1 MLLKLSGGAPKR
13 VFTGFGELAKAVA
26 DGSAFR
32 AAAKRLNTADHV
44 VSPSVRTIAHGP
56 EIGAGRPRI
65 VGGIGK
71 NPLPELP
78 VWAQRALAG
87 TAVGTGAAATAVGV
101 HQLSK
106 LHDQAAGPRPL
117 PRAADPNAWQQTSA
131 AAKDGVPVMVS
142 GKAVSRALP
151 KAAPDA
157 WQHTAPELS
166 NDVRAPAPKMTV
178 PALIAGKAVTPAAP
192 AAKAG
197 APTAPTPPKPPLTA
211 EPSLM
216 ARVGDH
222 LGKYW
227 PGYALGG
234 TGLLAAS
241 ALLSNNDDDED
252 EPQYS
257 LKYSRAKLAGGPAPV
272 TPPAP
277 WAARNVN
284 GGASW
289 GPKLDV
295 SPHAPAPQ
303 IKPQVAP
310 AQASAARMQQNSMLR
325 RGVTPAPDPRVI
337 NATAEPATNA
347 FTKGLNGFTNLSTK
361 GLLGAGHYALNRAGQ
376 AITGP
381 MTAASSAVFGQ
392 NHPNTAFSRTLY
404 EQMGQ
409 NAQAATTDMRN
420 ALSTSQVPSAMF
432 SHAQQQYN
440 SAQQLPRIPGAMD
453 KVESAMGAGV
463 NAMGAPFSL
472 AGHTLGMLP
481 GGDKPGTWAAGL
493 RDIGHRIG
501 AGDPSM
507 LQIPAEAAALMVP
520 GPALV
525 NAGGKVL
532 QTAGTAAKIPAI
544 ARAGELVSKAAPMAS
559 KLNPWDAA
567 MDAGARIGRGIGIGE
582 TAGRIGAL
590 TGMNTANDLLE
601 TPPTH
606 LSPEVQ
612 KQIQDITGNHVYTAE
627 DFNPAV
633 TGVVNGMKGKTVATT
648 GGGTLAAPK
657 GNAVEQAS
665 MTSATNM
672 AKMTPEEFG
681 QFKQQTAS
689 MRQAF
694 GQMPPEQQAKMAP
707 ELMKR
712 HVQQYMKEAG
722 VTQGALSEKV
732 LQGKW
737 TPDDLPRVAE
747 TLWQDSNGKWK
758 MPSMQDAFQFLT
770 SEQVPWWQK
779 AAAVVGLGVGTIGII
794 RALTGNSDGIL
805 LTLLG
810 LGTAAGGTGM
820 FNDQINSAL
829 NYFFPQEQP
838 QAPPTAAEA
847 GSMPAKPITTGLAGL
862 DTALQDGTLTDQ
874 EVASLRDP
882 KMMAQFNSAT
892 PEQIPGVIQNLRRN
906 PAIDKRMNDSLA
918 QYGWGKMMYS
928 PEELDRRAVAKL
940 QKDMGL
946 TPDAAARY
954 WAHIKTLPRG

>member
-1 MLLKLSGGAPKR
+1 MLIKVAGGIPKR
-13 VFTGFGELAKAVA
+13 IFTTFGDLRKAVL

-32 AAAKRLNTADHV
+32 APVKQLGNAERVMPPHVYSAAR
-44 VSPSVRTIAHGP
+44 GP
-56 EIGAGRPRI
+56 EIGAGLPRL
-65 VGGIGK
+65 VGGKG
-71 NPLPELP
+71 PRLSPELSL
-78 VWAQRALAG
+78 WARRALAG
-87 TAVGTGAAATAVGV
+87 TAVGTGTAAIATGV

-117 PRAADPNAWQQTSA
+117 PRAADPNAWQQTSED
-131 AAKDGVPVMVS
+131 AKAVAPVMVN
-142 GKAVSRALP
+142 GKAAPRALP
-151 KAAPDA
+151 KADPNA
-157 WQHTAPELS
+157 WQHKAPELGG
-166 NDVRAPAPKMTV
+166 DVRAAAPK
-178 PALIAGKAVTPAAP
+178 PAIPVLVNGKAVPQAPPPAKP
-192 AAKAG
+192 VS
-197 APTAPTPPKPPLTA
+197 PTPTKPPLTA
-211 EPSLM
+211 EPSLL

-234 TGLLAAS
+234 TGLLAAY
-241 ALLSNNDDDED
+241 ALLANNDDDED

-272 TPPAP
+272 TPPVP

-310 AQASAARMQQNSMLR
+310 AQASAMRMQQNSMLR

-337 NATAEPATNA
+337 NATAKPATNA
-347 FTKGLNGFTNLSTK
+347 FTKGWNGLTNLSTK

-381 MTAASSAVFGQ
+381 MTAASSAMFGQ

-432 SHAQQQYN
+432 AHAQQQYN

-472 AGHTLGMLP
+472 AGHALGMLP

-507 LQIPAEAAALMVP
+507 LQFPAEAAALMVP
-520 GPALV
+520 GSALV

-567 MDAGARIGRGIGIGE
+567 MGAGARIGRGIGIGE

-601 TPPTH
+601 TPPAH
-606 LSPEVQ
+606 LSPELQ

-648 GGGTLAAPK
+648 GGGTLAAPA

-737 TPDDLPRVAE
+737 TPDDLPRVAQ
-747 TLWQDSNGKWK
+747 TLWQDSNGQWK
-758 MPSMQDAFQFLT
+758 MPSMQDAYQFLT

-779 AAAVVGLGVGTIGII
+779 AAAVVGLGVGTIGVI

-906 PAIDKRMNDSLA
+906 PAIDKQMNDSLA

-940 QKDMGL
+940 RKSMGL
-946 TPDAAARY
+946 APDAAARY